1 MQNSVLSMEILS
13 SGAAFVL
20 VAQESKTALGQTES
34 KARLTFL
41 NDCNLAVSLS
51 LPRPVEHG

>member
-1 MQNSVLSMEILS
+1 MEILS

-34 KARLTFL
+34 KADVL
-41 NDCNLAVSLS
+41 
-51 LPRPVEHG
+51 E